1 MRLTKAT
8 AIKGPFYLHTRTSEY
23 LVALITSTRVRVC
36 LRMPTCTGRAQ
47 TLGERHGRLER

>member
-36 LRMPTCTGRAQ
+36 LRVPSCTGRVQ
-47 TLGERHGRLER
+47 TVGERHGRLER

>member
-1 MRLTKAT
+1 MRLMKAT

-47 TLGERHGRLER
+47 TLGERHERLER